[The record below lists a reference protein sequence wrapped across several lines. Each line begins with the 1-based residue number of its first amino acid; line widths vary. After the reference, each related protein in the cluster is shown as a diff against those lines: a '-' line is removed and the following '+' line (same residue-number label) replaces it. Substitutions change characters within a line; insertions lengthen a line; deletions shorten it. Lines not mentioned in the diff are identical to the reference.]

1 MVAISL
7 LMAQMDL
14 IAHVSVEPVGLNTF
28 PNGCFILLKDG
39 RIPTF
44 LSIF

>member
-7 LMAQMDL
+7 FMAGMDL
-14 IAHVSVEPVGLNTF
+14 IAHISVEPVGLNTL
-28 PNGCFILLKDG
+28 PDGCFIHLKDG